1 MEFNNEL
8 TQRTSVMGSGD
19 ENNTPRSNDGGHSV
33 YVTASSTKMDT
44 VVFMH
49 KWSISQFSV
58 QQELSNAGEFLESN
72 TFGSTNGE
80 YKFRLKLFPSGKD
93 EECRGYLS
101 LFLQIIKCPS
111 PKLRFRV
118 NFYIDATDGP
128 RGCAL
133 NKNVVT
139 INRGGIVTA
148 SKFFSTETLKSRLS
162 RFLPD
167 DVLTVGVELTVYGE
181 QSSCEIEP
189 DDDSYVSAD
198 GTIHAPRSAC
208 SFSDDSPCSLAPFG
222 YCLYLWRCF
231 SSTMFNMVLVGRDLG
246 QLLDSSDFSD
256 FALQVGRRTFRC
268 HKAILSARSPFFQ
281 AMFRNQSNQENVAG
295 EAILED
301 ITAEAVSAI
310 LEYIYKDN
318 CSDLAN
324 HPMEIMAAADR
335 FCLDRLK
342 LQCQEVL
349 VRDMT
354 VANVCERLRAA
365 DLYGAPKLKKKA
377 LSIFQRNRQAI
388 LESREWNDLE
398 TDCPSLAAS
407 VLKQLMTFPEALHRS
422 TSVHDSATP
431 VKRPRIV

>member
-1 MEFNNEL
+1 MEYNNEL
-8 TQRTSVMGSGD
+8 TQRPSGAGSGD
-19 ENNTPRSNDGGHSV
+19 DAPGPRAAESGHSV
-33 YVTASSTKMDT
+33 YVTACSTKMDT
-44 VVFMH
+44 VIFMH
-49 KWSISQFSV
+49 KWSVNQFSV
-58 QQELSNAGEFLESN
+58 QQELSSAGEFLESN
-72 TFGSTNGE
+72 IFGSTNGE

-93 EECRGYLS
+93 EDCRGYLS

-189 DDDSYVSAD
+189 DDESYVSTD
-198 GTIHAPRSAC
+198 GSVHTPRNISGTGE
-208 SFSDDSPCSLAPFG
+208 DGSPLPNGYISPFG
-222 YCLYLWRCF
+222 RE
-231 SSTMFNMVLVGRDLG
+231 LG

-256 FALQVGRRTFRC
+256 FTLHVGRRSFRC

-281 AMFRNQSNQENVAG
+281 GMFRNQSNQENVSG
-295 EAILED
+295 EATLED
-301 ITAEAVSAI
+301 VTPEAVSAI
-310 LEYIYKDN
+310 LEYIYKDS
-318 CSDLAN
+318 CSELTKQ
-324 HPMEIMAAADR
+324 PMEIMAAADR

-354 VANVCERLRAA
+354 VANVCERIRAA

-377 LSIFQRNRQAI
+377 LNIFQRNHQAI

-398 TDCPSLAAS
+398 NDCPSLAAS
-407 VLKQLMTFPEALHRS
+407 VLKQLVTLPGTLHRS
-422 TSVHDSATP
+422 SSLHESATP

>member
-8 TQRTSVMGSGD
+8 TQRTGVVGAGD
-19 ENNTPRSNDGGHSV
+19 EGTTSRPSDGGHSI

-189 DDDSYVSAD
+189 DEDSYVSAD
-198 GTIHAPRSAC
+198 GTVHAPRSTC
-208 SFSDDSPCSLAPFG
+208 SFGDDSPNFVAPF
-222 YCLYLWRCF
+222 
-231 SSTMFNMVLVGRDLG
+231 GRDLG

-295 EAILED
+295 EATLED
-301 ITAEAVSAI
+301 VTPEAVSAI
-310 LEYIYKDN
+310 LEYIYKDS

-407 VLKQLMTFPEALHRS
+407 VLKQLMTYPEALHRTS
-422 TSVHDSATP
+422 SVHDTATP